1 MYRGTVWKGIKRVFY
16 WGFPNVPHLHRDLR
30 VSLGPS
36 ELENLLADVPSVG
49 TIVMEEIVKTQN
61 VETQNVKE
69 E

>member
-1 MYRGTVWKGIKRVFY
+1 MKRHQACVLLRFSESTS
-16 WGFPNVPHLHRDLR
+16 FTQRDLR
-30 VSLGPS
+30 VFLGPS
-36 ELENLLADVPSVG
+36 DLENLLADVPSVG

>member
-1 MYRGTVWKGIKRVFY
+1 MKRHQACVLLRFSECPS
-16 WGFPNVPHLHRDLR
+16 FTQRDLR
-30 VSLGPS
+30 VFLDPS